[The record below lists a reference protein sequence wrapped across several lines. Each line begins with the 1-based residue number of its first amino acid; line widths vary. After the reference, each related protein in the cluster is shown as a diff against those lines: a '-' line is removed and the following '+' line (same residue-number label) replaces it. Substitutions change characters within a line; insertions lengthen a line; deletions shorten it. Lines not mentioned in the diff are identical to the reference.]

1 MIIKIIIISILVA
14 FFVFM
19 MAYRKILGWLMG
31 PLTVCILLGI
41 LFTLKPEVT
50 DHIAKLIGVRRGADL
65 IIYLYIL
72 GTNFVILILFIKIRD
87 LRRQITEL
95 TRCLAH
101 TNAILSKY
109 NHLN

>member
-19 MAYRKILGWLMG
+19 MAYRKVLGWLMG
-31 PLTVCILLGI
+31 PLTVCISLGI

-50 DHIAKLIGVRRGADL
+50 DQIAKLIGVGRGADL

-95 TRCLAH
+95 TKCLAH